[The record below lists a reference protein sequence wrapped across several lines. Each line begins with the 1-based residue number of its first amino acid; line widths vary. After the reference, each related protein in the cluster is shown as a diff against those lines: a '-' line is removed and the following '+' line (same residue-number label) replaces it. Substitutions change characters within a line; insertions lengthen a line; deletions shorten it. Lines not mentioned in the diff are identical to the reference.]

1 MLLASGKSQDLSQ
14 GNASP
19 SRAKRVEIR
28 SLCHT
33 SGSRS
38 GGRSMLPGV
47 QDPFNASDRGSRCHA
62 NEPFENRQER
72 RPSPVSSTRIHSK
85 LLDLD
90 PRLPPMVPVDD
101 YCKWA
106 TNQLDQASQSPQD
119 NGSSMTE
126 SVHLSGP

>member
-38 GGRSMLPGV
+38 GGRSMLPGPI
-47 QDPFNASDRGSRCHA
+47 QGH
-62 NEPFENRQER
+62 RQER
-72 RPSPVSSTRIHSK
+72 RPSPVSSTRTHSK

-106 TNQLDQASQSPQD
+106 INQLDQASQIPQD
-119 NGSSMTE
+119 NGSSMTVCSKPSTAE
-126 SVHLSGP
+126 IHG

>member
-19 SRAKRVEIR
+19 SRAKR
-28 SLCHT
+28 
-33 SGSRS
+33 
-38 GGRSMLPGV
+38 
-47 QDPFNASDRGSRCHA
+47 CHA
-62 NEPFENRQER
+62 KEPFESRQER
-72 RPSPVSSTRIHSK
+72 RPSPVSSTRTHSK

-106 TNQLDQASQSPQD
+106 INQLDQASQIPQD
-119 NGSSMTE
+119 NGSSMTVCSKPSTAE
-126 SVHLSGP
+126 IHG